1 MQSVIDRDHKIEELL
16 KWENEE
22 DIIACLIAFNPK
34 EQGLAK
40 QGEVWIGKYYYVA
53 SLIHVF
59 V

>member
-1 MQSVIDRDHKIEELL
+1 M
-16 KWENEE
+16 
-22 DIIACLIAFNPK
+22 AFNTK

-40 QGEVWIGKYYYVA
+40 QGEVWIRKYYYVA